1 MGVTNF
7 WPPTADIYFEGEF
20 LTKARLVGSAYE
32 ANYPRH
38 VRTKLLTLQY
48 GQRLIRGEASK
59 RTERRTEN
67 GELIGIDISDVRFD
81 LSAVPSDH

>member
-1 MGVTNF
+1 MEVTNF

-20 LTKARLVGSAYE
+20 LTQARLVRGAYE
-32 ANYPRH
+32 ANYPWH

-59 RTERRTEN
+59 RTERRAEN

-81 LSAVPSDH
+81 LSVVPADH